1 MSSCCIFP
9 HINIPVKV
17 NSYINLK
24 YLNILT
30 PNIIKIDD
38 IVDKND
44 MGF

>member
-30 PNIIKIDD
+30 PKIDD